1 MTDAELVQKIRE
13 RLAVIDTQALADF
26 DECSER
32 YRKLAQRLED
42 SPTIDTAAPP
52 AEAFDG
58 DYIDSD
64 GYPTEAA
71 LARIQNWPINNMD
84 SDIQS
89 LFDFIR
95 SCAWE
100 EHGSWHERIVRDR
113 GLRFNRITVSTGGW
127 SGNESLISAL
137 ERNVVAWSLTWQ
149 SSKRGG
155 HFVFEVRR

>member
-13 RLAVIDTQALADF
+13 RLAVIDPQALADF
-26 DECSER
+26 DE
-32 YRKLAQRLED
+32 LAQRCVGTSSVPL
-42 SPTIDTAAPP
+42 AAPP
-52 AEAFDG
+52 EEAFDG
-58 DYIDSD
+58 DYMDSE

-100 EHGSWHERIVRDR
+100 ER
-113 GLRFNRITVSTGGW
+113 
-127 SGNESLISAL
+127 
-137 ERNVVAWSLTWQ
+137 
-149 SSKRGG
+149 
-155 HFVFEVRR
+155 